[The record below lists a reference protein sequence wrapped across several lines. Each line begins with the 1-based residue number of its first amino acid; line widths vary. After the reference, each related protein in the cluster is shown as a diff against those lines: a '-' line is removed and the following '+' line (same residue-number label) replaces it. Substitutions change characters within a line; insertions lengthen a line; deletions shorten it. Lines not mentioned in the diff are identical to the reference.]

1 MTFEL
6 TLLGTAIHI
15 LIWEKLPEWGTWFK
29 TLISLLPSPLRTLYE
44 QWHCPFCAGFWIA
57 LALHWMTGFWTIP
70 ELNELSTRL
79 GTVGTPVAWILDAL
93 ATATLIYTAIIALKG
108 RRSARDESTYD
119 EGRFPDLS
127 FWGRIGDNGLT
138 TCRRSAP

>member
-29 TLISLLPSPLRTLYE
+29 TLISLLPGPFRRLYE

-57 LALHWMTGFWTIP
+57 LGLHWMTGFWTLP
-70 ELNELSTRL
+70 ALNGLSDRL
-79 GTVGTPVAWILDAL
+79 GTTGVPVAWTLDAL
-93 ATATLIYTAIIALKG
+93 ATATLIYTAIITLKAVG
-108 RRSARDESTYD
+108 LPAMKAHMMKEDFMASAFADGSA
-119 EGRFPDLS
+119 
-127 FWGRIGDNGLT
+127 T
-138 TCRRSAP
+138 TD